1 MHWKQNQEVLSIVI
15 FRKGQTNWSSW
26 IVSIKTGKQWPCG
39 VLGLIGVSFLHSLNK
54 YFLSTYSVPGI
65 ALGSGDKSIKE
76 KDNLLWWTNA
86 QNQGLG
92 CADGVGWGGK
102 CCEGSRHGGRGTCS
116 SVLAILG
123 TWRRPV
129 CGSSCKQV
137 CGGGSLTIC
146 VRCRGWG
153 GVRATLVS
161 SHQFPPTPCPVLGL
175 VSLSY
180 SPKFSE
186 FCFCL
191 WVPHLHPP
199 PLSEATAEVK
209 QGSWSV
215 LGWGSIPPPKALF
228 HPWPGPISTRDPPS
242 HHSRGTGVLPG
253 RVLALGWYSLYVLNI
268 LVLAPLL
275 TSLVALSR

>member
-1 MHWKQNQEVLSIVI
+1 M
-15 FRKGQTNWSSW
+15 
-26 IVSIKTGKQWPCG
+26 SIKTGKQWPCG
-39 VLGLIGVSFLHSLNK
+39 VLGLIGASFLHSLNK

-65 ALGSGDKSIKE
+65 ALGSGDKSTEE
-76 KDNLLWWTNA
+76 KGQPALVNKCSED
-86 QNQGLG
+86 QCLG
-92 CADGVGWGGK
+92 CGDGVGWGGDGVGWGGK
-102 CCEGSRHGGRGTCS
+102 CCEGSRQGGGRGTGS

-129 CGSSCKQV
+129 CGSSCKRV

-146 VRCRGWG
+146 ERGRWWG
-153 GVRATLVS
+153 GASATLFS

-199 PLSEATAEVK
+199 PLSGATAEVK
-209 QGSWSV
+209 QGSWSL

-228 HPWPGPISTRDPPS
+228 HPWTGPISTRDPPS
-242 HHSRGTGVLPG
+242 HHSQGIGVLPG
-253 RVLALGWYSLYVLNI
+253 RVLALG
-268 LVLAPLL
+268 
-275 TSLVALSR
+275 